1 MIKTTLSDKVEIVC
15 SPDTVFTEYSFA
27 IEQGIN
33 WFFGRGVSAFKAE
46 RYFLYGVE
54 SAFGQDQCVKLT
66 PLKPLQPMTFSLITS
81 VGVLVK
87 EGFWPKELTFE
98 ETWRV
103 PGDRKEVK
111 DGHHRVY
118 RANREMTVIQ
128 SYGLDPRLSIGE
140 IAYGLSD
147 FITGFFWQG
156 AKWVKFQGSLGL
168 TQHQIDK
175 GFDGDELAR
184 YISDPGPGYSTH
196 QKVST
201 LPK

>member
-1 MIKTTLSDKVEIVC
+1 MSIVTSLSEKVEIAC
-15 SPDTVFTEYSFA
+15 SFDTIFTEYSFA

-46 RYFLYGVE
+46 RFK
-54 SAFGQDQCVKLT
+54 SDTNQCVILT
-66 PLKPLQPMTFSLITS
+66 ALKPLKPMTFSLITS

-87 EGFWPKELTFE
+87 DGFWPKEIPFE
-98 ETWRV
+98 ETWKI

-111 DGHHRVY
+111 DGHHRVF
-118 RANREMTVIQ
+118 RANREMTIIQ
-128 SYGLDPRLSIGE
+128 NYGMDPHLSIGE

-184 YISDPGPGYSTH
+184 YITDPGPGYSIH
-196 QKVST
+196 QRVST
-201 LPK
+201 LPQ